1 MAIISVPDYPIIAWQ
16 YSISPSYVLSV
27 TINAVTK
34 TVFLSPDLEVDIDGN
49 QLIYGYG
56 QGTFSSGD
64 PNTHH
69 TAAVLAE
76 ALTLI
81 LTSPGTGTT
90 RLPAGG
96 FNIPTGTVTPDYVDG
111 LSDKSFPTVKLSVP
125 ATATAAFPIAVDFL
139 AGGVSTEEY
148 KQFGYVGPGGST
160 RTFPTLGIGA
170 TRSIFADYP
179 GDGLWAPNNY
189 ICYEDRNFQRDTI
202 INSSAFD
209 QSTFRTVNWSTNRE
223 LMVLT
228 YPVVNAEFVFEY
240 RRVDPRFSIYTIP
253 ADPNNLL
260 ENMFVAAQQGQ
271 VFNIFWNLTDPVE
284 KFSIQDESYVQDFK
298 GQLKDASGRGRN
310 WDITIPFVK
319 FN

>member
-1 MAIISVPDYPIIAWQ
+1 MAQIDVPQFPIIAWQ
-16 YSISPSYVLSV
+16 YSISPNYVLSV
-27 TINAVTK
+27 TRNSITK
-34 TVFLSPDLEVDIDGN
+34 TVLLNPDIETDIDGN
-49 QLIYGYG
+49 YLIYGYG
-56 QGTFSSGD
+56 QGTFSSLD

-81 LTSPGTGTT
+81 LTAPVTAAA

-96 FNIPTGTVTPDYVDG
+96 FNIPTGTVTGSYVLG
-111 LSDKSFPTVKLSVP
+111 LSDKSFPTVFLSVP
-125 ATATAAFPIAVDFL
+125 ATATALFPITVDFL
-139 AGGVSTEEY
+139 AGGISNEEY
-148 KQFGYVGPGGST
+148 KQFGFTGPGGSS
-160 RTFPTLGIGA
+160 RTFNTVITLTSTFA
-170 TRSIFADYP
+170 ADYP

-202 INSSAFD
+202 INSAAFD

-260 ENMFVAAQQGQ
+260 ENMFVVAQQGQ
-271 VFNIFWNLTDPVE
+271 VFNIFWNLSDPTE

-298 GQLKDASGRGRN
+298 GQLEDASGRGRN
-310 WDITIPFVK
+310 WNITIPFVK